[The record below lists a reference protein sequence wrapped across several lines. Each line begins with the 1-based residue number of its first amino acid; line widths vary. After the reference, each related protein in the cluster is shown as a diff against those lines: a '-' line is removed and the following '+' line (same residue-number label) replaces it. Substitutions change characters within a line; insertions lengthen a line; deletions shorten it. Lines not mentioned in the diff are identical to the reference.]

1 MFAPSQMD
9 LHPSCTSHGGMG
21 HEDILRGFCDSNFSP
36 QMPVWMGPPGFGDHS
51 SSSSQTVWNP
61 ALPGLPPGPCPGL
74 QNEMMLDLQ
83 GSLQSLPPP
92 PPPPPPASASRARFR
107 NIGSGGHPELCANT
121 CMDFQNGSCLQG
133 ADCFLCHCTH
143 PEKHVK
149 LDKKQREALKSLTQR
164 ETLEILA
171 RRVWDRALLEDMT
184 LQMFPLMQLILKQMY
199 ALPQSEPTLS
209 PSGLRNLEKTMGK
222 MSCKRMIIHASTNP
236 QMDPMFAKTMEEEVL
251 SLRRNLALQGT
262 PKLLPSVWL

>member
-1 MFAPSQMD
+1 EVIMFALSQMN
-9 LHPSCTSHGGMG
+9 LHPSCTSLGGMG
-21 HEDILRGFCDSNFSP
+21 HEELDFFR
-36 QMPVWMGPPGFGDHS
+36 GFGDPS
-51 SSSSQTVWNP
+51 FSSSQTGWNP
-61 ALPGLPPGPCPGL
+61 ASPG
-74 QNEMMLDLQ
+74 
-83 GSLQSLPPP
+83 GSMQSLPPP
-92 PPPPPPASASRARFR
+92 PPLPPAASSSRTRFR

-184 LQMFPLMQLILKQMY
+184 LQIFPLLQLILKQMY

-236 QMDPMFAKTMEEEVL
+236 QMDPMFAKTMEEE
-251 SLRRNLALQGT
+251 
-262 PKLLPSVWL
+262 